1 MHQIRIFEKLITI
14 ITTQIYIFMKKIS
27 LFLSALLISAISMAT
42 TVTMDFTSAAGLEK
56 IGIPYP
62 TKVENDGAYSSNLVV
77 GQAYTQEGASL
88 IVTKKGSM
96 DTRIW
101 LAAKGTMDLRHYK
114 GGVLNF
120 SAPAGSVITKIVFAG
135 SSLSGLENL
144 NNKTWEGTAPSVDIS
159 AAAGAS
165 TIKINTITITY
176 ETSGVDV
183 IATPTIR
190 GENDFRTSSEIS
202 IEAAAGLEIY
212 YTLDGTDPTTASAK
226 YAAPFSITET
236 TTVKAIAYD
245 AAKDKS
251 SDVVAMTFNKIK
263 TITCAEA
270 AALCT
275 STTTTEKYIIHGYV
289 TEIKEAFNAQY
300 GNITFWM
307 ADTKDGGQVL
317 QVYRAKPVSE
327 VEKNLQVGDYVEVIG
342 NLVLY
347 NGTPEV
353 NTGGSVEKITEPT
366 SAVDN
371 VTVNQGVTKFFE
383 DGQLVIMKDGVRYNV
398 LGQTR

>member
-1 MHQIRIFEKLITI
+1 
-14 ITTQIYIFMKKIS
+14 MKKIS
-27 LFLSALLISAISMAT
+27 LFLSALLISAISMAA
-42 TVTMDFTSAAGLEK
+42 TVTMDFTSAAGLEA

-62 TKVENDGAYSSNLVV
+62 TKAENDGAYSSNLVI

-88 IVTKKGSM
+88 TVTKKGST

-114 GGVLNF
+114 GGVLTF

-135 SSLSGLENL
+135 GSITGLENL
-144 NNKTWEGTAPSVDIS
+144 NNKTWEGTAPSVDIP

-176 ETSGVDV
+176 EASGTDV
-183 IATPTIR
+183 VATPIIR
-190 GENDFRTSSEIS
+190 GENDFRKTSEIS
-202 IEAAAGLEIY
+202 IEAAAGMEVY
-212 YTLDGTDPTTASAK
+212 YTLDGTDPTTASTK
-226 YAAPFSITET
+226 YAAPFTISET

-245 AAKDKS
+245 AAKAKAS
-251 SDVVAMTFNKIK
+251 EVVSTTFSKMQ
-263 TITCAEA
+263 TLTCAEA

-275 STTTTEKYIIHGYV
+275 STATTEKYIIHGYV

-317 QVYRAKPVSE
+317 QAYRVKPVSE

-342 NLVLY
+342 TLVLFY
-347 NGTPEV
+347 DTPEV
-353 NTGGSVEKITEPT
+353 NAGGSVEKIEEPGT

-371 VTVNQGVTKFFE
+371 VVINKQATKFFE
-383 DGQLVIMKDGVRYNV
+383 NGQLVIMKDGIRYNAQGQV
-398 LGQTR
+398 L

>member
-1 MHQIRIFEKLITI
+1 MSERIYTI
-14 ITTQIYIFMKKIS
+14 NELKQ
-27 LFLSALLISAISMAT
+27 LISE
-42 TVTMDFTSAAGLEK
+42 SASEFK
-56 IGIPYP
+56 P
-62 TKVENDGAYSSNLVV
+62 KVGSGVESSN
-77 GQAYTQEGASL
+77 
-88 IVTKKGSM
+88 KKESN
-96 DTRIW
+96 
-101 LAAKGTMDLRHYK
+101 A
-114 GGVLNF
+114 
-120 SAPAGSVITKIVFAG
+120 
-135 SSLSGLENL
+135 
-144 NNKTWEGTAPSVDIS
+144 
-159 AAAGAS
+159 
-165 TIKINTITITY
+165 
-176 ETSGVDV
+176 
-183 IATPTIR
+183 
-190 GENDFRTSSEIS
+190 
-202 IEAAAGLEIY
+202 
-212 YTLDGTDPTTASAK
+212 
-226 YAAPFSITET
+226 
-236 TTVKAIAYD
+236 AYD

-275 STTTTEKYIIHGYV
+275 STATTEKYIIHGYV

>member
-1 MHQIRIFEKLITI
+1 
-14 ITTQIYIFMKKIS
+14 MKKIS
-27 LFLSALLISAISMAT
+27 LFLSALLISAISMAA
-42 TVTMDFTSAAGLEK
+42 TVTMDFTSAAGLEA

-62 TKVENDGAYSSNLVV
+62 TKTEDGGAFSSNLVI
-77 GQAYTQEGASL
+77 GQAYTQSGVAL
-88 IVTKKGSM
+88 TVTKKGST

-120 SAPAGSVITKIVFAG
+120 TAPAGNVITKIVFAG
-135 SSLSGLENL
+135 GSITGLENL
-144 NNKTWEGTAPSVDIS
+144 NNKTWEGTAPSVDIP

-176 ETSGVDV
+176 EASGTDV
-183 IATPTIR
+183 VATPIIR
-190 GENDFRTSSEIS
+190 GENDFRKTSEIS
-202 IEAAAGLEIY
+202 IEAAAGMEVY
-212 YTLDGTDPTTASAK
+212 YTLDGTDPTTASTK
-226 YAAPFSITET
+226 YAAPFTISET

-245 AAKDKS
+245 AAKAKAS
-251 SDVVAMTFNKIK
+251 EVVSTTFSKMQ
-263 TITCAEA
+263 TLTCAEA

-275 STTTTEKYIIHGYV
+275 STATTEKYIIHGYV

-307 ADTKDGGQVL
+307 ADTKNGGQVL
-317 QVYRAKPVSE
+317 QAYRAKPVSE

-342 NLVLY
+342 TLVLY
-347 NGTPEV
+347 YSTPEV
-353 NTGGSVEKITEPT
+353 NAGCSVEKIEEPGT

-371 VTVNQGVTKFFE
+371 VVINKQATKFFE
-383 DGQLVIMKDGVRYNV
+383 NGQLVIMKDGIRYNA
-398 LGQTR
+398 LGQAL